1 MRSISAIEMTT
12 SPLSTT
18 PLSST
23 RLMRSL
29 RTNGSSAAD
38 KVVRWP
44 GAGEFEPE
52 SQRFEFVDE
61 IGKL

>member
-44 GAGEFEPE
+44 RAGEFEPE
-52 SQRFEFVDE
+52 SQRFELVDE